1 MKKIKQYK
9 TEILTYSLFILFVM
23 PLLYRF
29 HDFEGTKRVLSAN
42 NYTSIEV
49 FTVGYPKAAFVCG
62 RDDIYVTGFTAIA
75 PNGTKVTGYVTKGF
89 WKGSTIRLN

>member
-9 TEILTYSLFILFVM
+9 IEILTYSSFILFIM
-23 PLLYRF
+23 LLLCRL
-29 HDFEGTKRVLSAN
+29 HDFEGAKHVLSAN

-49 FTVGYPKAAFVCG
+49 FAVGYPKAAFVGG

-75 PNGTKVTGYVTKGF
+75 PNGTKVTGYVTKEF